1 MRFVACLFGV
11 VFTLISL
18 LEFLGGDF
26 WLYRG
31 INVLAAVA
39 WWVTWRGTWWVT
51 WRGTQT
57 QHAIP
62 EEEELL
68 DMVEM
73 EELQLQTV

>member
-18 LEFLGGDF
+18 LEFIGGDF
-26 WLYRG
+26 WLYRVM
-31 INVLAAVA
+31 NVLAAVA
-39 WWVTWRGTWWVT
+39 WWVTWRVT
-51 WRGTQT
+51 WRVT
-57 QHAIP
+57 QHVIP

-68 DMVEM
+68 DMIEM